1 MKTDL
6 AIIATSS
13 TTDEVADRIRAKI
26 KNAVQRNSRILF
38 NANDEDIPVPAWYS
52 ARDIIIDL
60 SDLPDFSFWPDMER
74 MTMLDFSRL
83 TDDSQVDTLLLSG
96 FEHTATDWMMHR
108 KQFTRNSVALHVTQL
123 DGSWFDMFIVN
134 ASPLPTAQT
143 APTETPIIRM
153 Y

>member
-13 TTDEVADRIRAKI
+13 TTDEVADRIRAKLT
-26 KNAVQRNSRILF
+26 NAVQRNSRILF

-60 SDLPDFSFWPDMER
+60 ADLPHFSFWPDMER

-96 FEHTATDWMMHR
+96 FEHTATDWMLHR